1 MMQRIQGPEPQYS
14 EKMAEIQ
21 LHDAVTVAL
30 LIAQRIPKIQKIVKK
45 QGTALP

>member
-1 MMQRIQGPEPQYS
+1 MMQRIEGIEPQYS